1 MPLRQK
7 LSRLKTKRLKSPTQD
22 SLNTTSKVGFI
33 AGPIVFL
40 AIYLLVDPNMIAPGA
55 PRVLSVGLWMII
67 WWITEAVPIPV
78 ASLLPLILF
87 PSLGVMNMTESAA
100 PYANPS
106 IFLFMG
112 GFMIALA
119 LEKHKLHERIAINLI
134 RFTGTSGNGIIL
146 GFTLATGLISM
157 WISNTATALMM
168 LPIGVSVITLLSR
181 TDSPGG
187 ESMTKGERNFALAL
201 MLSIGYA
208 SSLGGMATIIGT
220 PPNVVFVG
228 FVKQFYNYDVSF
240 FRWMIIGVPIAL
252 VTMFSCYW
260 LLTRVLYPNHIER
273 VAGSDELIASK
284 LKELG
289 PLRREEKLTLA
300 VFSVTSFFW
309 IFQQGLNSLIGQ
321 DVFNDTNIAV
331 TGGVMM
337 FLVPTNFSSGKFLL
351 TWDDTRS
358 LPWGILL
365 LFGGGICLAKGMEST
380 GIIKAIGD
388 GIASRQG
395 IPLWQIMLLLTIASV
410 VLTEFMSNVALVTIF
425 VPVVF
430 GIAEGL
436 NLDPVALAVP
446 VTFAASC
453 GFAFP
458 ISTPPN
464 AIVFSSGYIKMKD
477 MVRAGLLLD
486 PICLAII
493 FVLSMIFFNF
503 LHL

>member
-1 MPLRQK
+1 
-7 LSRLKTKRLKSPTQD
+7 
-22 SLNTTSKVGFI
+22 
-33 AGPIVFL
+33 
-40 AIYLLVDPNMIAPGA
+40 MIT
-55 PRVLSVGLWMII
+55 
-67 WWITEAVPIPV
+67 WWITEAVPNPV
-78 ASLLPLILF
+78 AALLPLILF
-87 PSLGVMNMTESAA
+87 PALGIMSMGESAA

-106 IFLFMG
+106 VFLFMG
-112 GFMIALA
+112 GFMIAIA
-119 LEKHKLHERIAINLI
+119 LEKHRLHERIAINLI
-134 RFTGTSGNGIIL
+134 RITGTSGNGIIL

-168 LPIGVSVITLLSR
+168 LPIGISVITLLKQQS
-181 TDSPGG
+181 SNAGA
-187 ESMTKGERNFALAL
+187 EMTKGERNFALAL

-228 FVKQFYNYDVSF
+228 FAKQFYNHDISF
-240 FRWMIIGVPIAL
+240 FKWMIVGVPIAL
-252 VTMFSCYW
+252 TTLFACYW
-260 LLTRVLYPNHIER
+260 LLTRVLYPNHLPVI
-273 VAGSDELIASK
+273 AGSEELIATR
-284 LKELG
+284 LQELG
-289 PLRREEKLTLA
+289 RLRKAEKLTLA
-300 VFSVTSFFW
+300 VFTVTSFFW

-321 DVFNDTNIAV
+321 EVFNDTNIAV

-337 FLVPTNFSSGKFLL
+337 FLVPTDFRAGQFLL
-351 TWDDTRS
+351 TWEDTRA
-358 LPWGILL
+358 LPWGILI
-365 LFGGGICLAKGMEST
+365 LFGGGICLAKGLEST
-380 GIIKAIGD
+380 GIIKAIGS
-388 GIASRQG
+388 GIAGQQDV
-395 IPLWQIMLLLTIASV
+395 PLWQMMLLLTIASV

-436 NLDPVALAVP
+436 HVDPLALALP
-446 VTFAASC
+446 VTLAASC

-486 PICLAII
+486 PICLLII
-493 FVLSMIFFNF
+493 FAMSMLFFQY